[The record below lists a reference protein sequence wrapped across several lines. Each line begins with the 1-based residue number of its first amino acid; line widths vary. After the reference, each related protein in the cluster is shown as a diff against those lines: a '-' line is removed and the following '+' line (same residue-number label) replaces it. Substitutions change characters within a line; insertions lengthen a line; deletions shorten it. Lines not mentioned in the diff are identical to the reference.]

1 MLIAL
6 VLSLAMLGLGAAG
19 YAVDVVAKQVISQ
32 IDFNEA
38 LMHGMLS
45 VLLFAGALHVNL
57 DDLMQQKVIIGMLA
71 SAGVV
76 VSTC

>member
-1 MLIAL
+1 
-6 VLSLAMLGLGAAG
+6 
-19 YAVDVVAKQVISQ
+19 VISQ

>member
-57 DDLMQQKVIIGMLA
+57 DDLMQQKGIIGMLA